1 MQKFLKHFTPAIS
14 QSDLSSQTHCCRTWQ
29 YSFLIVCYKEEKGRG
44 GDTTPLTHKAFMET
58 LSAEL
63 LGRPL
68 RNPSG
73 RARAEHL
80 AVVITDPVPGKVAGL
95 VSSAG

>member
-1 MQKFLKHFTPAIS
+1 M
-14 QSDLSSQTHCCRTWQ
+14 
-29 YSFLIVCYKEEKGRG
+29 CYKEEKGRG

-68 RNPSG
+68 RNPPG
-73 RARAEHL
+73 QARAERL
-80 AVVITDPVPGKVAGL
+80 VAVIADPVPGKVAGL
-95 VSSAG
+95 VSSAGRGVSARTLRGSAKAARYLSATSLSGTAFE